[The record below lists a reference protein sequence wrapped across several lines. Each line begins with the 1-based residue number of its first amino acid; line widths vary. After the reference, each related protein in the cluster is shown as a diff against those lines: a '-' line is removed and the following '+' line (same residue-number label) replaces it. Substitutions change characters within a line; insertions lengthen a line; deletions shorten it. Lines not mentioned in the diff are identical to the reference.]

1 MTNFERI
8 TFGTFGVAAGIL
20 IGEGRFGLAAIVLV
34 AAIASAVH
42 RALKLIRE
50 DHRMTSPTEYRAE
63 SFALA
68 ILQEARARFLD
79 EYFRRNPPANP
90 DVPVIPQIAVTMSV
104 PGMDFA
110 FLIDLPGTFS
120 PPPTVG
126 DPPGGPAEPGPG
138 SVAA

>member
-8 TFGTFGVAAGIL
+8 IFGTFGVSAGIL

-42 RALKLIRE
+42 RALKLTRE

-68 ILQEARARFLD
+68 VLQEARARFLD

-90 DVPVIPQIAVTMSV
+90 DAPTIPQIAVTFSV

-120 PPPTVG
+120 PPLTIG
-126 DPPGGPAEPGPG
+126 DPPGGPAEPGSSPC
-138 SVAA
+138 